1 MYMTGPVNFLN
12 ILPDTVLLVK
22 KKILRIKF
30 YFDMQ
35 GRKQNKS
42 WSGGQ
47 QLFDQSKAF
56 TVLNVSQQ
64 EDWYVSEK
72 IKNSRTI
79 GCDTWNSKYL
89 NWKY

>member
-1 MYMTGPVNFLN
+1 MTGPVNFLN

-42 WSGGQ
+42 
-47 QLFDQSKAF
+47 
-56 TVLNVSQQ
+56 
-64 EDWYVSEK
+64 
-72 IKNSRTI
+72 
-79 GCDTWNSKYL
+79 
-89 NWKY
+89 